1 MKYLNFKVLFDA
13 QKLKLTPADVEEMS
27 ISTSKALM
35 ISLKYTLLKS
45 ISQSQKFIAKDA
57 VVLKTVTVPD
67 MLKLLDKNVQEL

>member
-1 MKYLNFKVLFDA
+1 
-13 QKLKLTPADVEEMS
+13 MS